1 MLLVANMMTE
11 CLIWI
16 LVAGALRSRWLV
28 EADKADGASDGEA
41 GDMEEG
47 EAPAEAASA
56 AAELAEQEALNR

>member
-1 MLLVANMMTE
+1 LVA
-11 CLIWI
+11 
-16 LVAGALRSRWLV
+16 AGALRSRWLV
-28 EADKADGASDGEA
+28 EEEKPDLTSEGGA